1 MNGIG
6 GQTVAEAKERMSYSE
21 ALMWSAF
28 IKKRGSLNLGLRVEN
43 GVAVLAT
50 QINRALGGKAD
61 MSDFMPHA
69 DQKVADLADV
79 IKLVSG
85 GRNGLT

>member
-43 GVAVLAT
+43 GVAVLAVMM
-50 QINRALGGKAD
+50 NRALGGKAN
-61 MSDFMPHA
+61 MEDFMPHA

-79 IKLVSG
+79 MKLLGS
-85 GRNGLT
+85 R

>member
-6 GQTVAEAKERMSYSE
+6 GQTVAEAKERMTYSE
-21 ALMWSAF
+21 ALLWSAF
-28 IKKRGSLNLGLRVEN
+28 IKKRGSLNTGLRLEN
-43 GVAVLAT
+43 GFALLAVMM
-50 QINRALGGKAD
+50 NRALGGRAE

-79 IKLVSG
+79 MKLVSG
-85 GRNGLT
+85 GR

>member
-6 GQTVAEAKERMSYSE
+6 GQTVAEAKERMAYSE

-28 IKKRGSLNLGLRVEN
+28 IRKRGSLNTGLRLEN
-43 GVAVLAT
+43 GFALLAVM
-50 QINRALGGKAD
+50 INRAVGGKAT
-61 MSDFMPHA
+61 MEDFMPHA

-79 IKLVSG
+79 MKLVSG
-85 GRNGLT
+85 GHS